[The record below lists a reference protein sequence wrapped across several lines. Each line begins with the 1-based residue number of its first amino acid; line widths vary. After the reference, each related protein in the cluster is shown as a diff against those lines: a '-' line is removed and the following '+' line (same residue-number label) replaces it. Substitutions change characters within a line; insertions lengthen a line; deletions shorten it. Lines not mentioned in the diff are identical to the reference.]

1 MQSVG
6 KDTRRVRHPRSGV
19 WTAVFSS
26 SAAICGLWWTAP
38 VLAQRP
44 FPGSEADAAPIVKST
59 SEPWAATP
67 STSPTTSTTP
77 SAAVQPAIQPA
88 AWSESMPVIRPATRQ
103 PVETAHFEEPAV
115 KTLPA
120 SAPASETSSVT
131 PASFTNSLSGIKPGS
146 LDVQQTNFSAEKLLE
161 SPLVDV
167 LVEGN
172 DTIRTDAIFKH
183 IQCRPGRQANPRMV
197 QQDVTQLLNTRW
209 FYSVQPLYRNTDE
222 GPILV
227 FKVVEKPILKSVTFR
242 GNKKIK
248 AAELEAHT
256 GLRAGHAFDVS
267 ANRESVYRI
276 KQLYLEKH
284 YRFAEV
290 TLTKGGASEDREVI
304 FDIVEGPK
312 TKIGTIEFQGNRAF
326 SSAILKTKVTS
337 KTLKL
342 WIIQGD
348 YDPEIVRNDVLT
360 LKQYYMG
367 LGYFD
372 VDVQSNEALNED
384 RSRVTVTF
392 TINEGRRYKVE
403 GIEVMGNDVVSRD
416 KLLTNLKLNRGDYF
430 NERYLKEDVNS
441 MTKLYDEQG
450 RLFAKVIPTPR
461 FREGDEPVVDLVY
474 NIDEDVPRYIG
485 SINIRIRGDYTH
497 SQEEVV
503 RQQVNRF
510 LKPGHLAKSADL
522 RMAQARVNGSGI
534 WDREEAPVFDIKPV
548 SGIDYWPQVAAR
560 GQNASRDELQ
570 QTSISWEKDDFW
582 SEVTP
587 DFTVDDRPAPVEIP
601 IEEFVES
608 GRAKVSAV
616 PASVIPATGTAST
629 RVSEALPSIPRRAVR
644 ATTAPETRAAEKAGI
659 WRSESSERDE
669 SAIDSTMGSVIG
681 SSFDVSAR
689 SERSEAHTVAADLP
703 PVVADPE
710 IVFRGQS
717 EVMPQEFYRSQSMSP
732 DGLQVPQDY
741 MQGVSPQGDP
751 FGDALSSQPPGFVDV
766 NIDVTEGRTGRL
778 MFGVGVNSDAGVVG
792 SLVLQEDNFDL
803 LRPPT
808 SWADIINGT
817 AWRGAG
823 QSFRMEAVPGS
834 EVSRYMVS
842 WNDPYFLRSDF
853 SFGVSGFYYNR
864 YFEAWREDRLGG
876 RINAGYVLNRFWSLG
891 SAIRL
896 EDVKIKNV
904 PVGAPAS
911 LTSVEGDNFLSTASV
926 SLMYD
931 GRDNAF
937 MPSRGTYGNIS
948 YEQGFGEFNYPR
960 FDLSGSQ
967 YFTLYER
974 PDGFGKH
981 ILAFNGQLGFTG
993 DNTPIF
999 EKYYAGGYSSF
1010 RGFYFRG
1017 VSPVDSGVR
1026 VGGDFMA
1033 LGSVEYMVP
1042 LTASD
1047 NVRAVVFSDFGTV
1060 QENVS
1065 FSQFRASAGFGFRV
1079 TLPAMGPAPLAFD
1092 FAWPITREPT
1102 DRLRVF
1108 SFYVGFTR

>member
-44 FPGSEADAAPIVKST
+44 FPGSEATAVPVVKST
-59 SEPWAATP
+59 SEPWAVTPAATKTP
-67 STSPTTSTTP
+67 SN
-77 SAAVQPAIQPA
+77 VVPA
-88 AWSESMPVIRPATRQ
+88 AASSEPLPAIRPATRQ
-103 PVETAHFEEPAV
+103 PVESAFYQEPAV
-115 KTLPA
+115 KSLPA
-120 SAPASETSSVT
+120 TEPDSAPSAVQ
-131 PASFTNSLSGIKPGS
+131 PASFTNSLSGIRPGS
-146 LDVQQTNFSAEKLLE
+146 LEVQQANFSAEKLLE

-167 LVEGN
+167 LIEGN

-183 IQCRPGRQANPRMV
+183 VQCRPGRQANPRMV

-248 AAELEAHT
+248 SAELEAHT
-256 GLRAGHAFDVS
+256 GLRPGHAFDVS
-267 ANRESVYRI
+267 ANRESIYRI
-276 KQLYLEKH
+276 RQLYLEKH

-290 TLTKGGASEDREVI
+290 TLTKGGASDDREVI

-312 TKIGTIEFQGNRAF
+312 TKIGTIEFQGNHAF

-372 VDVQSNEALNED
+372 VDVQSNEALSED

-392 TINEGRRYKVE
+392 AINEGRRYKVE
-403 GIEVMGNDVVSRD
+403 GIEVLGNDVVSRD

-461 FREGDEPVVDLVY
+461 FREGEEPVVDLVY
-474 NIDEDVPRYIG
+474 KIDEDVPRYIG
-485 SINIRIRGDYTH
+485 AINIRIRGDYTH

-548 SGIDYWPQVAAR
+548 SGLDYWPQVAAR
-560 GQNASRDELQ
+560 GQSASRDELQ
-570 QTSISWEKDDFW
+570 QTSISWEKDEFW

-587 DFTVDDRPAPVEIP
+587 DFTLDEGPIPAEVP
-601 IEEFVES
+601 IEEFVSS
-608 GRAKVSAV
+608 GRAKVSA
-616 PASVIPATGTAST
+616 IPTGAAST
-629 RVSEALPSIPRRAVR
+629 ATFDSDAPSAALPSSPRRAVR
-644 ATTAPETRAAEKAGI
+644 GSEMPETRAVEKAGL
-659 WRSESSERDE
+659 WRSESSPSDE
-669 SAIDSTMGSVIG
+669 SPRDFTTGSASG
-681 SSFDVSAR
+681 SPLRATVRSDRDWHSA
-689 SERSEAHTVAADLP
+689 VAATLP
-703 PVVADPE
+703 PVVIDPE
-710 IVFRGQS
+710 SIFRGQS
-717 EVMPQEFYRSQSMSP
+717 EVMPEQYYRSQSMAP

-808 SWADIINGT
+808 SWADILNGT

-876 RINAGYVLNRFWSLG
+876 RINTGYVLNRFWSLG
-891 SAIRL
+891 SALRL
-896 EDVKIKNV
+896 EEVKIKNV
-904 PVGAPAS
+904 PAGAPAS
-911 LTSVEGDNFLSTASV
+911 LTDVEGDNFLSTASV

-967 YFTLYER
+967 YFTLHER

-1026 VGGDFMA
+1026 VGGNFMA

-1065 FSQFRASAGFGFRV
+1065 FSEFRASAGFGFRV